1 MRTTLSLLLGIAML
15 GAMPRAQAADES
27 GPHKAFLDHIAY
39 VATFTVPL
47 VIESC
52 SASDATY
59 LQRAAPAY
67 FRYVNARQ
75 DAIERGRLL
84 TLAEIEPS
92 QTLQAYREQVV
103 STRLA
108 MLQSGTAEQKK
119 GLCAGVLGMLE
130 GKVPSG
136 TWP

>member
-1 MRTTLSLLLGIAML
+1 MRIPPSLLLCIVLTGT
-15 GAMPRAQAADES
+15 MPAAQADD
-27 GPHKAFLDHIAY
+27 GPRKAFLDHIAY

-52 SASDATY
+52 GASDPGY
-59 LQRAAPAY
+59 LQRAAPLY

-84 TLAEIEPS
+84 TLAELEPS
-92 QTLQAYREQVV
+92 QTLQAYREQVLA
-103 STRLA
+103 TRLRA
-108 MLQSGTAEQKK
+108 LRSGTADEQR